1 MEQKILDLVPIK
13 MQEVDSISMGVLPN
27 GETFLSLQGLAK
39 FCGVAPS
46 TIVQL
51 AQDWESGSAQG
62 KIRGKQLED
71 LIKEWTESDHIPD
84 SLYVKIDSK
93 NSITGVIHAVPE
105 QIVMAITDYYAHFA
119 QTTKSEA
126 LSNYRK
132 AAKLGLRTYIY
143 ERLNYNQ
150 QNKIAQSW
158 SLFQERILNNQSPKG
173 FFTMFDEATTI
184 IASLIR
190 HNIIVDDSIMPDGSL
205 GIHWS
210 NYWKCNSLDKKYSQ
224 RIKIHHKFPESY
236 RQIDP
241 EISAYPISA
250 IAEFRSWF
258 EEVYL
263 PEKYPAY
270 IKKKI
275 KDGKISIE
283 TVPLLLSAVLPP
295 TLEEKIIQ

>member
-1 MEQKILDLVPIK
+1 MEQKILDLVPVK

-39 FCGVAPS
+39 FCGLAPS

-51 AQDWESGSAQG
+51 AQDWEAGSAQG
-62 KIRGKQLED
+62 KSRGKQLEE
-71 LIKEWTESDHIPD
+71 LIKEWTESDHVPD
-84 SLYVKIDSK
+84 SLFVRIDSK

-119 QTTKSEA
+119 QTTKIEA
-126 LSNYRK
+126 LTNYRK

-143 ERLNYNQ
+143 ERLNYSQ
-150 QNKIAQSW
+150 QNQITQSW
-158 SLFQERILNNQSPKG
+158 DLFKERILNNQSPKG
-173 FFTMFDEATTI
+173 FFTMFDEATAI

-210 NYWKCNSLDKKYSQ
+210 RYWKDHNLDEKYEPK
-224 RIKIHHKFPESY
+224 IKIQHKFPESY
-236 RQIDP
+236 RQLNP
-241 EISAYPISA
+241 EVLAYPISA

-258 EEVYL
+258 EETYL

-270 IKKKI
+270 IQKKI
-275 KDGKISIE
+275 KDGKISVE
-283 TVPLLLSAVLPP
+283 SVPVLLSAVLPP
-295 TLEEKIIQ
+295 ALEDKKIH